1 MKGREAMGE
10 GDVENRKT
18 ILIVDDNDEIVELV
32 KCMLSLEGYEII
44 DGCSGEDALYLNE
57 RYPFPIHVLLTDIR
71 MSPSMNGCD
80 LAHAMRIVRPG
91 IKIIYMSAF
100 TEDIRVG
107 DEVAG
112 GLARFLRKPFNQ
124 KELLRTVEEML
135 TRHTSARF

>member
-1 MKGREAMGE
+1 MKDGQEMRE

-71 MSPSMNGCD
+71 MSPNMNGCD

-100 TEDIRVG
+100 TEDLRVG

-112 GLARFLRKPFNQ
+112 GQAHFLRKPFTQ
-124 KELLRTVEEML
+124 KDLLRTVDEVL
-135 TRHTSARF
+135 QGHASPRP

>member
-1 MKGREAMGE
+1 MKGEFAMREN
-10 GDVENRKT
+10 DVENRKT

-71 MSPSMNGCD
+71 MSPNMNGCD

-91 IKIIYMSAF
+91 IKVIYMSAF
-100 TEDIRVG
+100 TEDLRVG

-112 GLARFLRKPFNQ
+112 GQARFLRKPFTQ
-124 KELLRTVEEML
+124 KDLLLTVEEAL
-135 TRHTSARF
+135 PGHKIPRH

>member
-1 MKGREAMGE
+1 MKDELEMRE

-71 MSPSMNGCD
+71 MSPNMNGCD

-91 IKIIYMSAF
+91 IKVIYMSAF
-100 TEDIRVG
+100 TEDLRVG

-112 GLARFLRKPFNQ
+112 GQSHFLRKPFTQ
-124 KELLRTVEEML
+124 KDLLRIVNEVL
-135 TRHTSARF
+135 LGHTSPRY